1 MQWPTTLTGTNTL
14 DVDAEGAPFVDVV
27 VDAEDDGVVEKDVVV
42 DDVVEFGV
50 VVDLF
55 DITNPQ
61 PCDGSFSVS
70 GFETRGG
77 DVVEDVVEDVGG
89 DVVVVVARSVEVP
102 VDLVLVVVDEMV
114 VGGADE
120 LFVDHSSLEPASTR
134 ARSTTERTIRIRQ
147 RRWGSGSEEFRICS
161 SP

>member
-1 MQWPTTLTGTNTL
+1 LQWPTTLTGTDTL
-14 DVDAEGAPFVDVV
+14 DVDAEGALFVDVV
-27 VDAEDDGVVEKDVVV
+27 ADAEDDDVVEKDVVV

-50 VVDLF
+50 VVDPF

-70 GFETRGG
+70 GSETRDG
-77 DVVEDVVEDVGG
+77 DVVEDVGDDVA
-89 DVVVVVARSVEVP
+89 VVVVRSVEVP

-120 LFVDHSSLEPASTR
+120 LFVDHSRLEPTSTR
-134 ARSTTERTIRIRQ
+134 ARSTTERTIRTRQ

>member
-1 MQWPTTLTGTNTL
+1 VAL
-14 DVDAEGAPFVDVV
+14 FVDVV
-27 VDAEDDGVVEKDVVV
+27 VDAKDDDVVEKDVVV
-42 DDVVEFGV
+42 VDDVVEVGV
-50 VVDLF
+50 VVDPF

-70 GFETRGG
+70 GSETRGG
-77 DVVEDVVEDVGG
+77 DVVEGVVEDVGG
-89 DVVVVVARSVEVP
+89 DVVVVVVRSVEVP
-102 VDLVLVVVDEMV
+102 VDRVLVVVDEMV

-120 LFVDHSSLEPASTR
+120 LFVDHSSLEPTNTR
-134 ARSTTERTIRIRQ
+134 ARSTTERTIRTRQ

>member
-1 MQWPTTLTGTNTL
+1 LQWPTTLTGTDTL
-14 DVDAEGAPFVDVV
+14 DVDAEGALFVDVV
-27 VDAEDDGVVEKDVVV
+27 ADAEDDDVVEKDVVV

-50 VVDLF
+50 VVDPF

-70 GFETRGG
+70 GSQTRGG
-77 DVVEDVVEDVGG
+77 DVVEDVGG
-89 DVVVVVARSVEVP
+89 DVVVVVVRSVEVP

-114 VGGADE
+114 GGADE
-120 LFVDHSSLEPASTR
+120 LFVDHSSLEPTSTR
-134 ARSTTERTIRIRQ
+134 ARSTMERTIRTRQ
-147 RRWGSGSEEFRICS
+147 RRCGSGSEEFRICS

>member
-14 DVDAEGAPFVDVV
+14 DVDAEGALFVDVV
-27 VDAEDDGVVEKDVVV
+27 VDAEDDDVVEKDVVV
-42 DDVVEFGV
+42 VDDVVEVGV
-50 VVDLF
+50 VVDPF

-70 GFETRGG
+70 GSQTRGG
-77 DVVEDVVEDVGG
+77 DVVEDVGG
-89 DVVVVVARSVEVP
+89 DVVVVVVRSVEVP
-102 VDLVLVVVDEMV
+102 VDLVLVVIDEMV

-120 LFVDHSSLEPASTR
+120 LFVDHSSLEPTSTR
-134 ARSTTERTIRIRQ
+134 ARSTTERTIRTRQ